1 MSDSD
6 EMGELLNLIESRV
19 SRMNEK
25 HKKMIKNI
33 ISEAFEHMQEY
44 ETMEAEYLEAWYLLF
59 NEL

>member
-44 ETMEAEYLEAWYLLF
+44 ETMEQ
-59 NEL
+59 